1 MKKNKNLLKLKKE
14 LQAAMLT
21 IGHIKASAVGNNSR
35 LMNDCDLLH
44 NASASILHYVV
55 NMIDEY
61 KE

>member
-21 IGHIKASAVGNNSR
+21 IGHIKAGAVGNNSR
-35 LMNDCDLLH
+35 LMHDCNLLY